1 MTAYWIDYGFSFV
14 QSAAQFRVPLALQI
28 VFALATIILVLF
40 LPESPRYLL
49 KTGQDEKARAVLDQL
64 SMHPDSSRH
73 EAVDMEFAEIKTALL
88 EEEANG
94 MVVKNGKKM
103 SPVRAC
109 FTNGKER

>member
-1 MTAYWIDYGFSFV
+1 MTAYWVDYGFSFV

-28 VFALATIILVLF
+28 VFALATILLVLV
-40 LPESPRYLL
+40 LPESPRFLM
-49 KTGQDEKARAVLDQL
+49 KKGQDEKARAVLDQL
-64 SMHPDSSRH
+64 SMHPDSTRQ
-73 EAVDMEFAEIKTALL
+73 EAVEMEFTEIKAALM

-94 MVVKNGKKM
+94 LITKDGKKM